1 MKAISTDSPG
11 NRIRYFASK
20 RYNNNIS
27 ALAREMG
34 ITRQA
39 LTDYLTDKTKP
50 GNKLLSKLENS
61 GATPSWILY
70 GRGPMDA
77 LGEKPDEADDC
88 GRPISKQEAEIIEEN
103 EKLKAEIK
111 AAFGK
116 IDKLKGIIEG
126 LKFALHEVA
135 IEARTGR
142 SGMAF
147 LDD

>member
-1 MKAISTDSPG
+1 MKPISTDSPG

-50 GNKLLSKLENS
+50 GNKLLSKLEKS
-61 GATPSWILY
+61 GCTPSWILY

-77 LGEKPDEADDC
+77 AGEKPDEADDC
-88 GRPISKQEAEIIEEN
+88 GRPISKQETEMMEEN
-103 EKLKAEIK
+103 ERLKADIK

-126 LKFALHEVA
+126 LKFALHEVT
-135 IEARTGR
+135 IDSR
-142 SGMAF
+142 SGSRGMSI